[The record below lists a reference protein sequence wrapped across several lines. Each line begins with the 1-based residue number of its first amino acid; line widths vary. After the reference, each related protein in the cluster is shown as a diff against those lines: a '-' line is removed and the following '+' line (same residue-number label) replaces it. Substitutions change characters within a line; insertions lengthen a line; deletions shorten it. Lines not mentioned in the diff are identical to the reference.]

1 MVAIFRQLSSS
12 ILRLLQP
19 SLSLLSVSFILSPS
33 TTHSILLSPHFIN
46 KLSTTSW
53 PCCLTSTLAIPAV
66 PEPKTLHQKALL
78 PAETMFH
85 TISSVNWAGNISASH
100 VHIWAWTDLC
110 EKNGSS
116 LDEFTC
122 KTLHW
127 ESDGSQAVG
136 EMYTVQCC
144 RSGFNF
150 FKPDEPE
157 GQNVQNTSFVSYLDE
172 AVIKVKCD
180 GSLTRCYWLSW
191 SVWRVEATAVLA
203 LTVWLLIDRLCDILY
218 TVPDP
223 DSLEGE
229 K

>member
-1 MVAIFRQLSSS
+1 MPNKITRHKRFRLASVWASQINKQADVVGCMSAPLVSDQPHIFFRTKQEHNLLKVLSFSQSKKYVMVAIFRQLSSS

-33 TTHSILLSPHFIN
+33 TSNSLLLSPHFIN
-46 KLSTTSW
+46 RLSTTSW

-66 PEPKTLHQKALL
+66 PEPETLHQKALL

-85 TISSVNWAGNISASH
+85 TISSVNWAGNISVSH

-122 KTLHW
+122 ETLHW

-136 EMYTVQCC
+136 KMCTVQCC
-144 RSGFNF
+144 RSGFN
-150 FKPDEPE
+150 
-157 GQNVQNTSFVSYLDE
+157 L
-172 AVIKVKCD
+172 
-180 GSLTRCYWLSW
+180 
-191 SVWRVEATAVLA
+191 
-203 LTVWLLIDRLCDILY
+203 
-218 TVPDP
+218 
-223 DSLEGE
+223 
-229 K
+229 